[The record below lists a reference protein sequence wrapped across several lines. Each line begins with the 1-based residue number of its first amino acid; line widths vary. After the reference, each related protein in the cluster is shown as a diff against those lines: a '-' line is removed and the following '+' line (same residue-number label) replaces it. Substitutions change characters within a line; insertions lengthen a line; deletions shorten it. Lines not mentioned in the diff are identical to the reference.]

1 MITIVRGTEKANNN
15 LFTGATLQVNGVAT
29 SYTVPYNG
37 VLSGRVQLGTGP
49 AALAYL
55 ERLQIEV
62 RITNIETGDQCLM
75 PPYVMDVPDNEDEI
89 MLVIQ
94 PFPVLEN
101 DVVAIKVWSND
112 SSDTSVGSSVEM
124 LMIGYPT

>member
-1 MITIVRGTEKANNN
+1 MITIIKGTEKADNN
-15 LFTGATLQVNGVAT
+15 LYAGATLQVNLTAT

-49 AALAYL
+49 AALNYL
-55 ERLQIEV
+55 ERLQLEILL
-62 RITNIETGDQCLM
+62 TNIETGDQSLM
-75 PPYVMDVPDNEDEI
+75 PPYVIDVPDNEDEVMI
-89 MLVIQ
+89 VFQ
-94 PFPVLEN
+94 PFPVFEG
-101 DVVAIKVWSND
+101 DVVAIKAWSND